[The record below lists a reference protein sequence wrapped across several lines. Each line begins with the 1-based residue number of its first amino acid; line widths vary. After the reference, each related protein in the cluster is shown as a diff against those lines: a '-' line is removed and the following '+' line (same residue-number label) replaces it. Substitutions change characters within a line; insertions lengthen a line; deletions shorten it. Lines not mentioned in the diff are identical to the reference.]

1 MSQTILPIAVDA
13 MGADE
18 GPEGIIQGVID
29 SEQPAIIV
37 GPENVINPVLANAGS
52 PDHIEVLHTD
62 EEVDADDTPFSAFR
76 AKKNSSMMMGIKL
89 VRDGKAS
96 GVLST
101 GNTGAFMAGATMILG
116 RLPHVSRPA
125 AAIPIPSATA
135 YSLLLDAGASTD
147 CTPTDIMNFAIM
159 GSIYVE
165 SVWGIQNP
173 RVGMLSIGE
182 EAIKGTKTARSA
194 HQVLKDSGINFVGN
208 VQGDD
213 LGKSVADVI
222 VTDGFT
228 GNVALKVAE
237 GLTTLMTG
245 IVKTEIKRAPL
256 NERIAAW
263 VLYPMFK
270 RIKKRFDW
278 QEYGG
283 GSLLGVKGIVII
295 AHGKSGRRA
304 IKNAVKLASDLAK
317 TDLVRNLE
325 ESLKK
330 YYGSKPMDRIVEE
343 SNNTLEMADKPV
355 GEKSR

>member
-1 MSQTILPIAVDA
+1 MSQEMLPIAVDA
-13 MGADE
+13 MGSDE
-18 GPEGIIQGVID
+18 GPVGIVQGVLD
-29 SEQPAIIV
+29 SELPAIIV
-37 GPENVINPVLANAGS
+37 GPENIIRPILAEAGS
-52 PDHIEVLHTD
+52 PSNIEVVHAD
-62 EEVDADDTPFSAFR
+62 EVVDSEDHPFSAFR
-76 AKKNSSMMMGIKL
+76 AKKNSSMMVGIKL

-116 RLPHVSRPA
+116 RLPHVTRPA
-125 AAIPIPSATA
+125 AAIPIPSIKA

-147 CTPTDIMNFAIM
+147 CTPFDILNFAIM
-159 GSIYVE
+159 GAKYVE
-165 SVWGIQNP
+165 SVWAIENP

-182 EAIKGTKTARSA
+182 EEIKGTKTARSA
-194 HQVLKDSGINFVGN
+194 HQILKESGINFVGN

-213 LGKSVADVI
+213 LGKGVADVI

-237 GLTTLMTG
+237 GLTTLMTQ
-245 IVKTEIKRAPL
+245 IVKDEIKRAPL

-263 VLYPMFK
+263 VIYPMFK

-283 GSLLGVKGIVII
+283 GSLLGVKGNVII

-304 IKNAVKLASDLAK
+304 IHSAMKLACDLAK

-325 ESLKK
+325 ESLEKFHSQRPIDK
-330 YYGSKPMDRIVEE
+330 DVVGNRIPVEMDENFAGGR
-343 SNNTLEMADKPV
+343 
-355 GEKSR
+355 